1 MRATFCA
8 LAIATLVLALSACGD
23 DSSPE
28 KASTPT
34 PEEQAQAT
42 VCDARADISA
52 QVEELKG
59 LTAATVT
66 KDGVTQSLDA
76 IKNDLSDMSSAQA
89 DLSSERR
96 SEAEAA
102 NKAFTS
108 SVQSIKDDFLTSV
121 SAADAKTALVTALQQ
136 LATSYQTAFAPLNCN

>member
-1 MRATFCA
+1 MRATYCA
-8 LAIATLVLALSACGD
+8 LAMATLVLALSACGD
-23 DSSPE
+23 DSSGD

-42 VCDARADISA
+42 VCDARSDISA

-59 LTAATVT
+59 LTAETVT

-108 SVQSIKDDFLTSV
+108 SVQSIKDDVLTSL

-136 LATSYQTAFAPLNCN
+136 LATAYQTAFAPLDCN